1 MKVRGMTS
9 DAASPRLK
17 ASISVKFAGCT
28 MSAKFETSPPTAAH
42 ASATPVVL
50 ARAELNR
57 HNNAERARLGLRSK
71 WWVRSK
77 WKACG
82 GKRGPNS

>member
-1 MKVRGMTS
+1 MTS

-17 ASISVKFAGCT
+17 ASISVKFAGRT

-57 HNNAERARLGLRSK
+57 HNNAERTRMMSGLRSK
-71 WWVRSK
+71 WWVML
-77 WKACG
+77 G
-82 GKRGPNS
+82 EE